1 VSSEKEKKMKLEI
14 VEEQSHV
21 LQYVVEADS
30 EEEAIT
36 KWLVTN
42 GEGFD
47 FKDLDDYFF
56 YYEVKGV

>member
-1 VSSEKEKKMKLEI
+1 MNFEI

-30 EEEAIT
+30 EEEAIAS
-36 KWLVTN
+36 WLVTN

-47 FKDLDDYFF
+47 FKDLDDSFF
-56 YYEVKGV
+56 YFEVKRV

>member
-1 VSSEKEKKMKLEI
+1 MNYEI

>member
-1 VSSEKEKKMKLEI
+1 MNYEI
-14 VEEQSHV
+14 VEEQSHL

-47 FKDLDDYFF
+47 FIDLDDYFF
-56 YYEVKGV
+56 SYEVKVV